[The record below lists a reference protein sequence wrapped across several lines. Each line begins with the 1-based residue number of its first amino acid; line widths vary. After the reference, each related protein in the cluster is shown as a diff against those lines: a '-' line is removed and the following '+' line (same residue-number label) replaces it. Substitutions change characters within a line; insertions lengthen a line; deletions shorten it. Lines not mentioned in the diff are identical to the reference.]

1 MDDKAVDAVPAANPP
16 DGAVLEIEGVEV
28 ASFTAVVGR
37 LCVDYPDVAS
47 NRIETIL
54 LREWDAF
61 TAGRPP
67 VVPRRSRPG
76 CARSSTSSDY
86 VGRASGGPAPSL
98 RPPDRL
104 AALQPDSGVVGE

>member
-16 DGAVLEIEGVEV
+16 EGAVLEIEGVEV

-47 NRIETIL
+47 TRIETIL

-61 TAGRPP
+61 TAGRPL
-67 VVPRRSRPG
+67 VVPT
-76 CARSSTSSDY
+76 A
-86 VGRASGGPAPSL
+86 VEA
-98 RPPDRL
+98 
-104 AALQPDSGVVGE
+104 GVREILDQL

>member
-61 TAGRPP
+61 MAGRPP
-67 VVPRRSRPG
+67 VRLPAVQAGVRARPPQPCLRPALLPRRRHPPELRISPG
-76 CARSSTSSDY
+76 RRRVC
-86 VGRASGGPAPSL
+86 
-98 RPPDRL
+98 PP
-104 AALQPDSGVVGE
+104 G